1 MAIRKGYRRRRGGR
15 KAPTVRRAVRKAVK
29 TVQKARMRAV
39 IKEVLGRQVETKIVQ
54 YGGSLQAYSI
64 SSGLS
69 QAQFNAACLMVS
81 PQGATIPAIGQGYPV
96 IGNGVGQD
104 QRIGDEIKIKGIY
117 LNYLATALGYD
128 ATTNANPKS
137 FLMTIWV
144 IQPKTAAATGLL
156 VTNIQGGSLNTA
168 SNFFENQNNA
178 DSGLNGTTLDLL
190 RKVDKDNYKVLAVR
204 THKLGF
210 AGNLNTSNVVST
222 FQNNDF
228 NQFVRGRIKLKGW
241 NMKFS
246 RQEYQQRLP
255 IFMFCSCMAAD
266 GSPYAVNALP
276 ASFVFNETI
285 YYSDM

>member
-1 MAIRKGYRRRRGGR
+1 MAIRRYRRRRGAKKR
-15 KAPTVRRAVRKAVK
+15 PTVRKAVRKAVK
-29 TVQKARMRAV
+29 SVQKARMRAV

-69 QAQFNAACLMVS
+69 QTQFNSACLMVS
-81 PQGATIPAIGQGYPV
+81 PQGASIPAITQGYPI

-128 ATTNANPKS
+128 ATTNPNPKS
-137 FLMTIWV
+137 FLITIWV
-144 IQPKTAAATGLL
+144 IQPKTQAATGLL
-156 VTNIQGGSLNTA
+156 VTNIQGGALNNN
-168 SNFFENQNNA
+168 SNFFENQANA
-178 DSGLNGTTLDLL
+178 DSGLTGTTIDLL

-210 AGNLNTSNVVST
+210 AGNLNTSNAVAT

-241 NMKFS
+241 NHKFS
-246 RQEYQQRLP
+246 RQEFQQRQP
-255 IFMFCSCMAAD
+255 IFMFASCMSAD
-266 GSPYAVNALP
+266 GSAYPVNGLP